1 MDTKLTLKLDK
12 TVINRAKAYAAAHNR
27 SLSKVIESYLKSLT
41 DLSPEINEDKYEL
54 SDFVK
59 KMATGVNI
67 PADLDHKNERG
78 TNLLEKY
85 R

>member
-59 KMATGVNI
+59 KMATGVSI

-78 TNLLEKY
+78 TMLSEKY